1 MILGFAL
8 MDRRPFHQLRL
19 IENAGKINALRL
31 PMVNCGAHVQPIHAA
46 HHFIHRPE
54 AKLRHQLPHFFG
66 DEEEVIDHMFR
77 HAGEA
82 RTQHRVLRRDANRA
96 GVQMAFAHHDAASRD
111 QGRRGE
117 AEFIRPQ
124 QRANHHIAPGAQAA
138 IHLHGNAPAQP
149 IQHECLLRFSQP
161 NLPGRTRMRQRCQRR
176 SARAALIAR
185 NRHVIGPRLGNAGR
199 DGADTHF

>member
-31 PMVNCGAHVQPIHAA
+31 PMVNRGAHIQPIHAA
-46 HHFIHRPE
+46 HHFIHRAE
-54 AKLRHQLPHFFG
+54 AKLSHQLPHFFG
-66 DEEEVIDHMFR
+66 NEEEVIDHMFR

-82 RTQHRVLRRDANRA
+82 RAQHRVLRCDANRA

-111 QGRRGE
+111 QWRGGE
-117 AEFIRPQ
+117 AEFIGSE
-124 QRANHHIAPGAQAA
+124 QRANHHIAPRTQAA

-149 IQHECLLRFSQP
+149 IQHECLLRLGQP
-161 NLPGRTRMRQRCQRR
+161 NLPGRTRMRQGRQGR
-176 SARAALIAR
+176 SARAALIA
-185 NRHVIGPRLGNAGR
+185 
-199 DGADTHF
+199 